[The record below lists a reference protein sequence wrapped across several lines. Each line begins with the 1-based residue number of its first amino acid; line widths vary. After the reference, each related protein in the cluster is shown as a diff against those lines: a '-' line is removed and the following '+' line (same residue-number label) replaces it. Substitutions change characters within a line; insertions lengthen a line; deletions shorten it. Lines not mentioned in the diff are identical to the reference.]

1 MMVVVGGG
9 PAGRIAAM
17 RLAEEG
23 QEVCLVDSGGLG
35 GQCLHFGCMV
45 VCALND
51 VARHR
56 RQAETLAGLGIVD
69 TVPGVSF
76 GTLLKEM
83 ASIQATIHGILR
95 EETKQ
100 AGVTV
105 LAEREARVDGRT
117 VTAGRETFR
126 PEAVLVA
133 TGSAPYVPEIEGIG
147 LPGIYTPHTLH
158 TMPDLPETV
167 AILGGGVMAAEFA
180 YIFGGLGSRV
190 EMICRSGFLPNI
202 DPKLRETARKDIAFA
217 TIRENTAVDEFRGT
231 GKVQTAELRSGDGR
245 EEIDVDAVF
254 VAAGLVPRTE
264 AVSGLEKGPLGEIRV
279 DASMRTS
286 VSGVWAAGDVTGP
299 PYLTPVAR
307 REGLV
312 AAESMLGRERTIDR
326 AWIPQSMSLG
336 YDYAFSSMPAE
347 PDVSISIPA
356 PAGPGTFWSVPARHT
371 GMAKIRFQ
379 PDGGGITGIYAAA
392 PGASLSAT
400 YLAFLMRQG
409 ATIHDF
415 RDLLEV
421 HPSTDGIYWLLQH
434 SADWVRRHRP

>member
-1 MMVVVGGG
+1 MMLVVGGG

-56 RQAETLAGLGIVD
+56 RRAETLAGLGIID
-69 TVPGVSF
+69 TVPDVSF

-83 ASIQATIHGILR
+83 ASIQATIHGVIR
-95 EETKQ
+95 EETRQ

-105 LAEREARVDGRT
+105 LSGREAHVDGRT
-117 VTAGRETFR
+117 VTAGHETFR

-133 TGSAPYVPEIEGIG
+133 TGSVPYLPEIKGIG
-147 LPGIYTPHTLH
+147 LPGIYNPHTLH
-158 TMPDLPETV
+158 TMTDLPESV
-167 AILGGGVMAAEFA
+167 AIIGGGVMAAEFA
-180 YIFGGLGSRV
+180 HIFGGLGSRV
-190 EMICRSGFLPNI
+190 EMICRSGFLPQI
-202 DPKLRETARKDIAFA
+202 DPKLCETARKDLSFA
-217 TIRENTAVDEFRGT
+217 AIRENTAVAEFSGDGR
-231 GKVQTAELRSGDGR
+231 VQTVELRSGGVR

-254 VAAGLVPRTE
+254 IAAGLVPRTE

-286 VSGVWAAGDVTGP
+286 VPGVWAAGDVTGP

-307 REGLV
+307 HEGFV
-312 AAESMLGRERTIDR
+312 AAESMLGRERTIDHD
-326 AWIPQSMSLG
+326 WIPQSMSLG

-347 PDVSISIPA
+347 SDVSLSIPA
-356 PAGPGTFWSVPARHT
+356 PAGPGSFWSVPARHT
-371 GMAKIRFQ
+371 GTAKISFQ

-415 RDLLEV
+415 GDLREV
-421 HPSTDGIYWLLQH
+421 HPSADGIYWLLQH
-434 SADWVRRHRP
+434 TAGWVRRHRS